1 MAWTAIRHNRKL
13 SGGDCVGPII
23 AQRPLSLGLAR
34 VIVCSRMNDAS
45 DFSAYTVSIHYDRRL
60 YRQDIAG
67 SVAHARMLARQG
79 IISEE
84 DAAAILDGLGRVR
97 QEIESGEF
105 PWDASLEDLHMNI
118 ERRLHQLIGP
128 AAGRLH
134 TGRSRNDQIALDMR
148 LYAREIIGETVGGL
162 RGVQRALLGLARRYQ
177 TVVMPGY
184 THLQRAQPVLF
195 AHHILAYFEMFQR
208 DIGRLDDCRRRAD
221 VLPLGSGAL
230 AGVPYPTD
238 REFLA
243 RELGFAAISANS
255 MDAVSDRDF
264 VVEFMAAAALC
275 MMHFSR
281 MSEELI
287 LWASGE
293 FGFIRL
299 ADEFTTGS
307 SIMPQKRNPDFAEL
321 ARGKTGRVYGNLM
334 GLLTTLKG
342 LPLTYNRDLQE
353 DKEGFFDTVDTLQ
366 TTIAVFAAMLPGLEL
381 QTDRV
386 ESLAGESGM
395 LATDLADYLV
405 GKGVPFR
412 EAHGIMREL
421 CRHCDDRGIALR
433 DLPLDDYRR
442 FSSHFDDGVYSITAE
457 ASAAARDNPG
467 GTAPGRVAG
476 ALALAEKILE
486 GAGDGA

>member
-1 MAWTAIRHNRKL
+1 MGDTHHPKHLFIAASIPWPRLSIESARAIVDCRMTA
-13 SGGDCVGPII
+13 
-23 AQRPLSLGLAR
+23 
-34 VIVCSRMNDAS
+34 
-45 DFSAYTVSIHYDRRL
+45 FSAYTVSIHYDRLL
-60 YRQDIAG
+60 YRQDVEG
-67 SVAHARMLARQG
+67 SVAHARMLAKQG
-79 IISEE
+79 IIGKD
-84 DAAAILDGLGRVR
+84 DADAIVEGLGRIR
-97 QEIESGEF
+97 HEIEADEF

-148 LYAREIIGETVGGL
+148 LYTREVVAEAVSGL
-162 RGVQRALLGLARRYQ
+162 RGLQGALLGLAKRYQ
-177 TVVMPGY
+177 QVVMPGY

-195 AHHILAYFEMFQR
+195 AHHMLAYFEMFQR

-243 RELGFAAISANS
+243 SELGFSSISANS

-264 VVEFMAAAALC
+264 VVEYMAAAALC

-287 LWASGE
+287 LWSSGE
-293 FGFIRL
+293 FGFARL
-299 ADEFTTGS
+299 SDEFTTGS

-321 ARGKTGRVYGNLM
+321 ARGKTGRVYGDLM

-366 TTIAVFAAMLPGLEL
+366 STIEVFTAMLPGLEL
-381 QTDRV
+381 QTARV

-405 GKGVPFR
+405 AKGVPFR

-421 CRHCDDRGIALR
+421 CRNCDEQGVGLQE
-433 DLPLDDYRR
+433 LTLDGYRR
-442 FSSHFDDGVYSITAE
+442 YSPLFEADVFDITAE
-457 ASAAARDNPG
+457 ASAAARDVPG
-467 GTAPGRVAG
+467 GTAPNRVAE
-476 ALALAEKILE
+476 ALKRAEQILE
-486 GAGDGA
+486 ESSIGAE

>member
-1 MAWTAIRHNRKL
+1 MSLESARAIVEIL
-13 SGGDCVGPII
+13 MTEF
-23 AQRPLSLGLAR
+23 A
-34 VIVCSRMNDAS
+34 
-45 DFSAYTVSIHYDRRL
+45 AYTVSIHYDRRL

-79 IISEE
+79 IIGE
-84 DAAAILDGLGRVR
+84 DDASSIVGGLGRIN
-97 QEIESGEF
+97 QEIEAGDF

-148 LYAREIIGETVGGL
+148 LYTREVVAAAIEGL
-162 RGVQRALLGLARRYQ
+162 RKVQSVLLQLARRYQ
-177 TVVMPGY
+177 QVVMPGY

-195 AHHILAYFEMFQR
+195 AHHMLAYFEMFQR
-208 DIGRLDDCRRRAD
+208 DISRLDDCRRRAD

-243 RELGFAAISANS
+243 DELGFSSISANS

-264 VVEFMAAAALC
+264 VVEFMSVSALC

-287 LWASGE
+287 LWSSGE
-293 FGFIRL
+293 FGFVRL
-299 ADEFTTGS
+299 SDEFTTGS

-321 ARGKTGRVYGNLM
+321 ARGKTGRVYGDLM

-366 TTIAVFAAMLPGLEL
+366 STIDVFAAMLPGMTL
-381 QTDRV
+381 QTERV

-405 GKGVPFR
+405 AKGVPFR
-412 EAHGIMREL
+412 EAHGTMREL
-421 CRHCDDRGIALR
+421 CRSCDEQGIALQR
-433 DLPLDDYRR
+433 LPLQEYRK
-442 FSSHFDDGVYSITAE
+442 FSPLFDMDVYGITAA
-457 ASAAARDNPG
+457 ASTAARDIPG
-467 GTAPGRVAG
+467 GTAPHQVSR
-476 ALALAEKILE
+476 ALTRAEQILE
-486 GAGDGA
+486 EANIGANR

>member
-1 MAWTAIRHNRKL
+1 M
-13 SGGDCVGPII
+13 S
-23 AQRPLSLGLAR
+23 
-34 VIVCSRMNDAS
+34 DAN

-79 IISEE
+79 IIDVE
-84 DAAAILDGLGRVR
+84 DAAAIIDGLELVKR
-97 QEIESGEF
+97 EIESGDF
-105 PWDASLEDLHMNI
+105 PWDAALEDLHMNI

-148 LYAREIIGETVGGL
+148 LYAREVIADASAGL

-177 TVVMPGY
+177 GVVMPGY

-195 AHHILAYFEMFQR
+195 AHHMLAYFEMFQR
-208 DIGRLDDCRRRAD
+208 DIGRMEDCRKRAD

-243 RELGFAAISANS
+243 RELGFSAISANS

-264 VVEFMAAAALC
+264 VVEFMSAAALC

-287 LWASGE
+287 LWSSGE
-293 FGFIRL
+293 FGFVRL

-321 ARGKTGRVYGNLM
+321 ARGKTGRVYGDLM

-366 TTIAVFAAMLPGLEL
+366 TTIEVFAAMLPGLTL
-381 QTDRV
+381 NADRV

-421 CRHCDDRGIALR
+421 CRHCDERGIGLQ
-433 DLPLDDYRR
+433 DLPIAEYRKYSPL
-442 FSSHFDDGVYSITAE
+442 FESDVYQVTAE
-457 ASAAARDNPG
+457 SSAAARDVPG
-467 GTAPGRVAG
+467 GTAPNRVAE
-476 ALALAEKILE
+476 ALARAEKNLE
-486 GAGDGA
+486 SAGNGG

>member
-1 MAWTAIRHNRKL
+1 MT
-13 SGGDCVGPII
+13 
-23 AQRPLSLGLAR
+23 
-34 VIVCSRMNDAS
+34 

-79 IISEE
+79 IISQE
-84 DAAAILDGLGRVR
+84 DADAIIEGLGRIE
-97 QEIESGEF
+97 QEIERDEF

-118 ERRLHQLIGP
+118 ERRLHRLIGP

-148 LYAREIIGETVGGL
+148 LYTREVIADAIAGL
-162 RGVQRALLGLARRYQ
+162 RAVQRAMLGLARKYQ
-177 TVVMPGY
+177 GVVMPGY

-195 AHHILAYFEMFQR
+195 AHHMMAYFEMFQR
-208 DIGRLDDCRRRAD
+208 DIGRLEDCRRRAD

-243 RELGFAAISANS
+243 RELGFSAISANS

-264 VVEFMAAAALC
+264 VVEFMAAASLC

-281 MSEELI
+281 ISEELVI
-287 LWASGE
+287 WSSGE

-299 ADEFTTGS
+299 SEEFTTGS

-321 ARGKTGRVYGNLM
+321 ARGKTGRVYGHLL

-353 DKEGFFDTVDTLQ
+353 DKEGFFDAVDTLQ
-366 TTIAVFAAMLPGLEL
+366 ATIEVFAAMLPGLEL
-381 QTDRV
+381 QTRRV

-395 LATDLADYLV
+395 LATDLADYWWARESPSARPTASCENCAV
-405 GKGVPFR
+405 IPTSRPFR
-412 EAHGIMREL
+412 FWN
-421 CRHCDDRGIALR
+421 CQ
-433 DLPLDDYRR
+433 
-442 FSSHFDDGVYSITAE
+442 
-457 ASAAARDNPG
+457 
-467 GTAPGRVAG
+467 
-476 ALALAEKILE
+476 
-486 GAGDGA
+486 